1 MFAIVTISGK
11 QYRVKKGDQIKVAN
25 LKKNVGDKIKF
36 EKVLLIEDSNTLT
49 VGDPNINGSTVSG
62 TVLENGRDRKII
74 IFKKKRRKGYRRKNG
89 HRQSFSL
96 VQIDSITAPKK
107 KAAPKKSTKSK
118 ED

>member
-11 QYRVKKGDQIKVAN
+11 QYRVKKGNQIKVAN

-49 VGDPNINGSTVSG
+49 VGDPNINGATVSG

-74 IFKKKRRKGYRRKNG
+74 IFKKNVVKDIGGKMVFDNLF
-89 HRQSFSL
+89 HWFILTQ
-96 VQIDSITAPKK
+96 
-107 KAAPKKSTKSK
+107 
-118 ED
+118 

>member
-49 VGDPNINGSTVSG
+49 VGEPNIDGATVSG
-62 TVLENGRDRKII
+62 TVLDNGRDRKII
-74 IFKKKRRKGYRRKNG
+74 IFKKWKYLTNINIIIY
-89 HRQSFSL
+89 HISQYDFFNSQFL
-96 VQIDSITAPKK
+96 LLYCQ
-107 KAAPKKSTKSK
+107 
-118 ED
+118 E